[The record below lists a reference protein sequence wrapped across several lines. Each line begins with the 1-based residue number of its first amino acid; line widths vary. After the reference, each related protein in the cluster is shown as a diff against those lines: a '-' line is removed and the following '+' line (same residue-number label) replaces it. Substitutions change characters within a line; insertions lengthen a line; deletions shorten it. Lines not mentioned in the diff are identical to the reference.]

1 MPRNPVCCQ
10 CCPNPQ
16 CDLHGKTGKGNIIR
30 HSFLRL
36 KHGRRRRYRCT
47 VCGKTFCST
56 TGTPYYRLQCSR
68 SAFDHVAALS
78 VEGLSKSAIARVMQ
92 LSWNTVARW
101 LERAAQAAQRFSA
114 GLVRGYMLTEL
125 QADEIRT
132 FIDRKRRVQ
141 WVLTA
146 IEVWSRLWLYVAC
159 GRRSY
164 RNVRRLLADAVHR
177 GQYGRIPLITTD
189 GYRYYAI
196 VLGRLLGHG
205 CIHGQV
211 VKTYRKNRVT
221 KVDRDLSIGSDW
233 QLRDALERSEDSDRL
248 NTSFVERLNLT
259 IRQGSAYLQRR
270 SPAHARSGQCLG
282 AQLELLRCYYNFV
295 RPHMA
300 LRFGREV
307 RTPAMQAGL
316 VDRKLT
322 FRDIFTAVMTFF
334 SLLVLLMRVR
344 WPRQELISRFAA
356 AQ

>member
-1 MPRNPVCCQ
+1 MFGKAGKDNIV
-10 CCPNPQ
+10 
-16 CDLHGKTGKGNIIR
+16 LHG
-30 HSFLRL
+30 FLKLRR
-36 KHGRRRRYRCT
+36 GRRRRYRCRS
-47 VCGKTFCST
+47 CGGTFVSSL
-56 TGTPYYRLQCSR
+56 GTPYHRLKCTRAQ
-68 SAFDHVAALS
+68 FDRVAALS
-78 VEGLSKSAIARVMQ
+78 VEGLSKSAIARIVR

-101 LERAAQAAQRFSA
+101 LERAAQAAEPFSA
-114 GLVRGYMLTEL
+114 RLVRGYMLTEL

-132 FIDRKRRVQ
+132 FIDRKRRVR

-146 IEVWSRLWLYVAC
+146 IEVWSRLWVSLVL

-164 RNVRRLLADAVHR
+164 HNVRHLLEQAVHR

-196 VLGRLLGHG
+196 VLGRLLGRG

-221 KVDRDLSIGSDW
+221 KVERDLSIGSEW
-233 QLRDALERSEDSDRL
+233 RLRDALERSEDSDCL

-259 IRQGSAYLQRR
+259 IRQGSAYLRRR
-270 SPAHARSGQCLG
+270 SPAHARLRQFLAGH
-282 AQLELLRCYYNFV
+282 LELLRCYYNFV

-316 VDRKLT
+316 VTRRLT
-322 FRDIFTAVMTFF
+322 FRDVFTAVAASVSFVA
-334 SLLVLLMRVR
+334 VLIRMIWRPQAPILR
-344 WPRQELISRFAA
+344 LAA
-356 AQ
+356 A